1 MHKKTDKSLKRGI
14 PDVKVGTP
22 KAIENFLYE
31 PISNDVPIIHKK
43 TDKSLKRG
51 IPDVKVVL

>member
-1 MHKKTDKSLKRGI
+1 
-14 PDVKVGTP
+14 V
-22 KAIENFLYE
+22 IENFLYE

-51 IPDVKVVL
+51 IPDVKIVL